1 MDDRGFFRL
10 PLPLRSV
17 QLTVA
22 QCGQSLLSLCWKQVL
37 GVVVASTSL
46 KETIIFTSR
55 VSRALWQ
62 TSFGYVS
69 TPGFEPGLS
78 RPQHDVLTTR
88 RCGLL
93 AGASMAGPSC
103 ANSERGGGLS
113 QAYTCLRHTHSC
125 AQACTWPCTLTTPG
139 VEPGL
144 SRPQRDV
151 LTTRRC
157 GLLAGAS
164 MAGPSCANSEKGV
177 GA

>member
-69 TPGFEPGLS
+69 TPGFEPGL
-78 RPQHDVLTTR
+78 P
-88 RCGLL
+88 
-93 AGASMAGPSC
+93 
-103 ANSERGGGLS
+103 
-113 QAYTCLRHTHSC
+113 
-125 AQACTWPCTLTTPG
+125 
-139 VEPGL
+139 
-144 SRPQRDV
+144 RPQRDV

-157 GLLAGAS
+157 GLEIKLAPQVMTELLSRVPGR
-164 MAGPSCANSEKGV
+164 
-177 GA
+177 